1 MQLSESVKSGFPVKR
16 IDKFMKPEDTIRF
29 INAMANIGQRT
40 APIMLDEIKFNGD
53 EHLLDV
59 GGGPGKYMEK
69 FSERYPQMQLT
80 LFDQPDTI
88 GAAKRAVLGYQN
100 NRNMHFIEGDFFKD
114 DLGKNYDVIFIS
126 NVVHIFGSEE
136 LRTLFSKCLNA
147 LKTSGRLLIKDYF
160 VNKEHT
166 GPEFSTLFSIHM
178 LLSTENG
185 MCYSEKDM
193 ISLLEESKFTF
204 GQTIILTENSKVI
217 EGIKQI

>member
-1 MQLSESVKSGFPVKR
+1 
-16 IDKFMKPEDTIRF
+16 
-29 INAMANIGQRT
+29 
-40 APIMLDEIKFNGD
+40 
-53 EHLLDV
+53 
-59 GGGPGKYMEK
+59 
-69 FSERYPQMQLT
+69 
-80 LFDQPDTI
+80 
-88 GAAKRAVLGYQN
+88 
-100 NRNMHFIEGDFFKD
+100 MHFIEGDFFKD

-126 NVVHIFGSEE
+126 NVVHVFGSEE

-147 LKTSGRLLIKDYF
+147 LKASGRLLIKDYF

-185 MCYSEKDM
+185 MCYSEEDM